1 MRKIIS
7 YFIKYHVAVDVI
19 VIAFLI
25 FGVVGALSLKSSFF
39 PLTESKNIL
48 ITVTYPGASPQEVEE
63 GIVLKIEDN
72 LKGLEGVDRVT
83 STSRENSGSINV
95 EIEKGRDIDFML
107 LEVKNAVDRVPTFP
121 GGMEPLIVSKLE
133 AVRPTISFAVSGEK
147 IPLATLKQIGR
158 QIENDIRA
166 IDGIS
171 QIEITGYPEEEIEI
185 AVNENNLLA
194 YDISFNEVATAVGN
208 ANILVTGGN
217 IKTDAEEYLI
227 RANNRSYYGDELSN
241 IVVKADPSGRTIRL
255 KDVARIRDRF
265 SETPNATYFNGN
277 LSVNATITS
286 TNTEDLIGS
295 AEKVKEYIEEFNQK
309 YDNVQ
314 LDVVRDLSTTLTQRT
329 KLLTENAI
337 MGMALVL
344 IFLSLFLNTR
354 LAFWVA
360 FGLPISFLGMFVFAS
375 YFNVTINVLSLFGM
389 IIVIGILVDDGIVI
403 AENIYQHYEKGKSP
417 IQAAIDGTLEVI
429 PPIVSAII
437 TTLLAFSIF
446 LFLDGR
452 IGDFFGEVSVIVIL
466 TLVVSLIEALIILPA
481 HLAHS
486 KALQA
491 QDKKPKTGIARAFA
505 KLRVIN
511 KSGDRFMAWMRD
523 KSYSPALK
531 FALNNKLLTFSL
543 FAAALILTFGSIG
556 GGIIRTAFFP
566 RIASDRVQ
574 VELLMPNGTNE
585 KVTDSIISL
594 IEEKSEIVN
603 QELTEQ
609 YLKGTDKIL
618 FENVI
623 KNVGPGSSAATLVIN
638 LLPGEERP
646 DAIRADLI
654 TSRLREL
661 VGPVVGIESL
671 IYGSGGNF
679 GGDPVSVSLLGNNIQ
694 ELKAAKKELKDALL
708 NNSAL
713 KDIADNDPAGIKEI
727 RLELKENAY
736 LLGLDLRTVM
746 NQVRAGFFGA
756 QAQRFQRGQDEIRVW
771 VRYDRDNR
779 SSIADLDEMRIATP
793 SGSRVPLKEI
803 ASYSI
808 ERGDVAINRL
818 EGQREIQISA
828 DLKDAKATSPVDVMN
843 EIKTVVMPEIQ
854 SKYPTVT
861 ASYEGQNRER
871 NKLFDSLGFVGLSVL
886 VLIYIT
892 IAFTFRSFS
901 QPLMLLLLVPFSLT
915 AVAWGHWIHDF
926 PINILSMLGII
937 ALIGIMVNDGLV
949 LIGKFNNNLR
959 QGMSFDDAIY
969 EAGRSRFRA
978 IFLTSL
984 TTIAGLAPLMLETS
998 RQAQFLI
1005 PMAISI
1011 AYGIGFATLLTLI
1024 MLPLFLSFSNKMK
1037 TSSKLFASGIR
1048 TSKEEVERAI
1058 KEQKEEVY
1066 TTISEMPFL
1075 NGEVK
1080 EVSESDILK
1089 EIESYKEN
1097 TVETTIENP

>member
-1 MRKIIS
+1 MRKLIG

-19 VIAFLI
+19 VLAFLI
-25 FGVVGALSLKSSFF
+25 FGVVGATSLKSSFF
-39 PLTESKNIL
+39 PLTDSKNVF
-48 ITVTYPGASPQEVEE
+48 ITVTYPGASPQEIEE

-133 AVRPTISFAVSGEK
+133 AVRPTISFAVSGK
-147 IPLATLKQIGR
+147 QIPLATLKQIAR

-166 IDGIS
+166 INGIS
-171 QIEITGYPEEEIEI
+171 QIEISGYPQEEIEI
-185 AVNENNLLA
+185 AVNENSLLA
-194 YDISFNEVATAVGN
+194 YGISFTEVSQAVGN

-241 IVVKADPSGRTIRL
+241 VIVKADPSGQTVRL
-255 KDVARIRDRF
+255 KDVAIIRDRF
-265 SETPNATYFNGN
+265 SETANASYFNGN

-286 TNTEDLIGS
+286 TNTEDLIDS
-295 AEKVKEYIEEFNQK
+295 AEKVKEYIGEFNQK
-309 YDNVQ
+309 YENVQ

-329 KLLTENAI
+329 KLLTENAV
-337 MGMALVL
+337 MGMILVL

-360 FGLPISFLGMFVFAS
+360 FGLPISFLGMFIFAGF
-375 YFNVTINVLSLFGM
+375 FNVTINVLSLFGM

-403 AENIYQHYEKGKSP
+403 AENIYQHYERGKSP
-417 IQAAIDGTLEVI
+417 IQAAIDGTMEVI

-466 TLVVSLIEALIILPA
+466 TLVVSLVEALIILPA

-486 KALQA
+486 KALQPV
-491 QDKKPKTGIARAFA
+491 DKKPKTGIGRAFA
-505 KLRVIN
+505 KLRAIN
-511 KSGDRFMAWMRD
+511 RWGDRSMGWMRD
-523 KSYSPALK
+523 KLYSPSLK
-531 FALNNKLLTFSL
+531 FALENKLLTFAL
-543 FAAALILTFGSIG
+543 FAGALILTFGSIG

-594 IEEKSEIVN
+594 IEEKAEIVN
-603 QELTEQ
+603 QELTEK
-609 YLKGTDKIL
+609 YLKGTDKVL

-646 DAIRADLI
+646 DAVRSDLV
-654 TSRLREL
+654 TNRLQEL
-661 VGPVVGIESL
+661 VGPVIGTESL

-694 ELKAAKKELKDALL
+694 ELKAAKTELKTAMLE
-708 NNSAL
+708 NAAL
-713 KDIADNDPAGIKEI
+713 KDVADNDPAGIKEI

-736 LLGLDLRTVM
+736 LLGLDLRTIM
-746 NQVRAGFFGA
+746 NQVRAGFFGT

-771 VRYDRDNR
+771 VRYDRENR
-779 SSIADLDEMRIATP
+779 SSIADLDEMRIVTP
-793 SGSRVPLKEI
+793 SGNRVPLKEI

-828 DLKDAKATSPVDVMN
+828 DLKDAKATSPVDIMN
-843 EIKTVVMPEIQ
+843 EIKTVIMPEIQ

-871 NKLFDSLGFVGLSVL
+871 NKLMDSLNFVGLSVL
-886 VLIYIT
+886 ALIYIT

-901 QPLMLLLLVPFSLT
+901 QPLMLILLVPFSLT
-915 AVAWGHWIHDF
+915 AVAWGHWLHDF
-926 PINILSMLGII
+926 PINILSMLGVI

-959 QGMSFDDAIY
+959 SGMGFDDAIY

-978 IFLTSL
+978 IFLTSI

-1011 AYGIGFATLLTLI
+1011 AYGIGFATVLTLL
-1024 MLPLFLSFSNKMK
+1024 MLPMFLSFSNNIKVGTK
-1037 TSSKLFASGIR
+1037 WLATGNAI
-1048 TSKEEVERAI
+1048 TKEEVERAI
-1058 KEQKEEVY
+1058 KEQKEEAHMSAVH
-1066 TTISEMPFL
+1066 IPPL
-1075 NGEVK
+1075 NGEP
-1080 EVSESDILK
+1080 K
-1089 EIESYKEN
+1089 EISKEDLLETVETFNESTE
-1097 TVETTIENP
+1097 ETTIENP